1 MTKDGKLITA
11 IHNSLRAKRERLEK
25 DDNGFTLIEL
35 LVVVLI
41 IGILA
46 AIAIP
51 VFLGQQDSAKD
62 SAAKSDLANA
72 KIAVIAYETSNS
84 GTPPATG
91 PAQTSLGSNGFTK
104 SDNVTSV
111 DIKTATSSGFCIE
124 AVSTS
129 SGTPKFHISDTSSVQ
144 PDGCP

>member
-1 MTKDGKLITA
+1 MGKLITA
-11 IHNSLRAKRERLEK
+11 IHKSLAAKRDALKNEDK
-25 DDNGFTLIEL
+25 GFTLIEL

-62 SAAKSDLANA
+62 AAAKSDLANA
-72 KIAVIAYETSNS
+72 KISVIAYETSNN
-84 GTPPATG
+84 GAFPATG
-91 PAQTSLGSNGFTK
+91 DAEAALGADGFTK
-104 SDNVTSV
+104 STNVTSV
-111 DIKTATSSGFCIE
+111 MIDSVDASGFCIE

-129 SGTPKFHISDTSSVQ
+129 SSTPTFSITDSSSVT
-144 PDGCP
+144 DGGCA

>member
-1 MTKDGKLITA
+1 LISA
-11 IHNSLRAKRERLEK
+11 IHTALRTKREQLK
-25 DDNGFTLIEL
+25 NDDKGFTLIEL

-62 SAAKSDLANA
+62 AAAKSDLANA
-72 KIAVIAYETSNS
+72 KIAVIAYETSNN
-84 GTPPATG
+84 GAFPA
-91 PAQTSLGSNGFTK
+91 LGDAEAALGADGFTK

-111 DIKTATSSGFCIE
+111 TIDSVSAGGFCIE

-129 SGTPKFHISDTSSVQ
+129 SGAPTFHITDESAVDA
-144 PDGCP
+144 GACA

>member
-1 MTKDGKLITA
+1 MITA
-11 IHNSLRAKRERLEK
+11 IHSALRAKRNELK
-25 DDNGFTLIEL
+25 DNDKGFTLIEL

-62 SAAKSDLANA
+62 AAAKSDLANA
-72 KIAVIAYETSNS
+72 KISVIAYETSNN
-84 GTPPATG
+84 GAFPATG
-91 PAQTSLGSNGFTK
+91 AAETSLGADGFTK
-104 SDNVTSV
+104 SANVTSV
-111 DIKTATSSGFCIE
+111 DILSVDAGGFCIK

-129 SGTPKFHISDTSSVQ
+129 SDAPAFYITDKSSVTDETE
-144 PDGCP
+144 PCT

>member
-1 MTKDGKLITA
+1 MGNKLFNAFRT
-11 IHNSLRAKRERLEK
+11 SLVAKRDEIK
-25 DDNGFTLIEL
+25 NDDKGFTLIEL

-72 KIAVIAYETSNS
+72 KIALVAYSTDN
-84 GTPPATG
+84 
-91 PAQTSLGSNGFTK
+91 NGGYTTVAADLAEYGYVQ
-104 SDNVTSV
+104 SANVTLLEIVS
-111 DIKTATSSGFCIE
+111 ASSAGFCIE
-124 AVSTS
+124 ATS
-129 SGTPKFHISDTSSVQ
+129 SSSGAPIFSVTHTGAIVEA
-144 PDGCP
+144 PCV